1 MRTFNKDN
9 SLTTTGI
16 IRSVLVAFGVAAI
29 LFGLFEVIENVW
41 LRDVDM
47 DVLHFLYVLRGLV
60 ISLVAV
66 VLVGWLIVRASDP
79 LLISRKWESEY
90 RSIREERLANFNSW
104 FIFMRWIAILI
115 AIVLSYMVIQV
126 NEWLPKTLWWPL
138 IITIGFLAVLN
149 LAYMLVYRYGNVNS
163 YLLPFQTYADLF
175 ILIILLHFSGGIE
188 NPLILMI
195 VIHVIIA
202 GIILNRRHLF
212 AVTATAI
219 GLLLFMAVGEATG
232 FLPHYTLNIFPHF
245 EQHGTHIHAAHQPIY
260 VVSVVGML
268 IAISLLTAYFISSVM
283 SRIRS
288 DEQQLER
295 LADQSREQR
304 QLIEKSLATTETGLC
319 VCDNNGNPFW
329 TNQIWDSWFG
339 NCSVDR
345 IDASSKTG
353 NSGDMMKTLND
364 GKTRA
369 GEITID
375 AGDSEMPSSRTFQ
388 VTTAPLVD
396 KEGNIDHT
404 VSLARD
410 ITNQK
415 KAQEQMLRA
424 GKLAAVGELAGKVAH
439 EVNNPIGIISA
450 KCRIL
455 LSDHKDEMSNKISE
469 ELVKIT
475 DAADRVSDIAK
486 GLLSYCRPSPATRT
500 DIDIH
505 SSIQHAISMIDQSAG
520 RKGVEIDNQIPG
532 NLPPVTAN
540 PDEMQQVFI
549 NLFMNALDAMPD
561 GGRLEITASVSE
573 NDAKAGSRDFLTV
586 NIKDNGTGIPPH
598 IQEQIYEPFFTTK
611 GEGKG
616 TGLGLSICSGLIRS
630 HGGTIDISS
639 TPGEG
644 TRVTIQLPLNGK
656 NQGGDFHD

>member
-1 MRTFNKDN
+1 MRTLKEDN
-9 SLTTTGI
+9 SLTTTRI
-16 IRSVLVAFGVAAI
+16 IRSVLIAFGVAII
-29 LFGLFEVIENVW
+29 LFGLFEVVENVW

-79 LLISRKWESEY
+79 LLISREWESKY
-90 RSIREERLANFNSW
+90 SSIREERLANFNSW

-115 AIVLSYMVIQV
+115 GVVLVYIVIRV
-126 NEWLPKTLWWPL
+126 NEWLPQSLWWPL
-138 IITIGFLAVLN
+138 ILTIGFLAVLN
-149 LAYMLVYRYGNVNS
+149 LAYMLVYRYGNVNN

-175 ILIILLHFSGGIE
+175 ILIVLLHFSGGIE

-195 VIHVIIA
+195 VIHLIIA
-202 GIILNRRHLF
+202 GIILNRGHLF

-219 GLLLFMAVGEATG
+219 CLLLFMAVGEASG
-232 FLPHYTLNIFPHF
+232 YLPHYTLNIFPHF
-245 EQHGTHIHAAHQPIY
+245 EQHGTHIHAAHQPVY

-268 IAISLLTAYFISSVM
+268 VAISLLTAYFISTIM

-304 QLIEKSLATTETGLC
+304 QLIEKSLATTQTGLC

-329 TNQIWDSWFG
+329 TNQIWNSWFG
-339 NCSVDR
+339 NRSIDR
-345 IDASSKTG
+345 INASSR
-353 NSGDMMKTLND
+353 SGDVAGMIKTLND
-364 GKTRA
+364 GKTRS
-369 GEITID
+369 GEIIINT
-375 AGDSEMPSSRTFQ
+375 GDTDRPSLRTFQ
-388 VTTAPLVD
+388 VTTAPLLN
-396 KEGNIDHT
+396 KEGDIDHT

-410 ITNQK
+410 ITDQK

-500 DIDIH
+500 ALDIR
-505 SSIQHAISMIDQSAG
+505 SSIQHAISMIEQSAG
-520 RKGVEIDNQIPG
+520 RNGVEIDNQIPG

-549 NLFMNALDAMPD
+549 NLLMNALDAMPE
-561 GGRLEITASVSE
+561 GGRLEINASVSE
-573 NDAKAGSRDFLTV
+573 SNANPGSTDSLTV
-586 NIKDNGTGIPPH
+586 MIRDNGTGIPPH

-644 TRVTIQLPLNGK
+644 TLVTIQLPLNGK
-656 NQGGDFHD
+656 YRGGDHHD

>member
-1 MRTFNKDN
+1 MRNLQEDN

-16 IRSVLVAFGVAAI
+16 LRSVLIAFGVAII
-29 LFGLFEVIENVW
+29 LFGLFEVVENVW
-41 LRDVDM
+41 LRDMDM

-79 LLISRKWESEY
+79 LLISREWESEY
-90 RSIREERLANFNSW
+90 SSIRVERLANFNSW

-115 AIVLSYMVIQV
+115 GAVLIYIVIRV
-126 NEWLPKTLWWPL
+126 NEWLPQSLWWPL

-149 LAYMLVYRYGNVNS
+149 LAYMMIYRYGNVNR

-212 AVTATAI
+212 TVTATAI
-219 GLLLFMAVGEATG
+219 VLLLFMAVGEATG

-245 EQHGTHIHAAHQPIY
+245 EQHGTHIHAAHQPVY

-268 IAISLLTAYFISSVM
+268 VAISLLTAYFISSIM

-304 QLIEKSLATTETGLC
+304 QLIEKSLATTQTGLC
-319 VCDNNGNPFW
+319 VCNNNGNPFW
-329 TNQIWDSWFG
+329 TNQIWNSWFG
-339 NCSVDR
+339 NRSIDR
-345 IDASSKTG
+345 INASSRSG
-353 NSGDMMKTLND
+353 NAGDTIKTLND
-364 GKTRA
+364 GITRA
-369 GEITID
+369 GEIAID
-375 AGDSEMPSSRTFQ
+375 TGNPDGPSTRTFQ
-388 VTTAPLVD
+388 VTTAPLVN

-410 ITNQK
+410 ITDQK

-455 LSDHKDEMSNKISE
+455 LSDHKDEMSDKISE
-469 ELVKIT
+469 ELVKII

-486 GLLSYCRPSPATRT
+486 GLLSYCRPSPASRTAT
-500 DIDIH
+500 DIR
-505 SSIQHAISMIDQSAG
+505 SSIQHAISMIEQSAW
-520 RKGVEIDNQIPG
+520 RKGVEIDNQMPG

-561 GGRLEITASVSE
+561 GGRLQITASVSE
-573 NDAKAGSRDFLTV
+573 SETTQESTEYLTI
-586 NIKDNGTGIPPH
+586 NIRDNGTGIPPE
-598 IQEQIYEPFFTTK
+598 IQEQVYEPFFTTK

-639 TPGEG
+639 KPEEG
-644 TRVTIQLPLNGK
+644 TRVAIHLPLNGK
-656 NQGGDFHD
+656 NQGGDDHG